1 MSRERGLGTGES
13 RGWALHRIDRDF
25 PSLRSPV
32 KPVLRKHTQLGSTIS
47 LLGFTTILV

>member
-32 KPVLRKHTQLGSTIS
+32 KPVFRS
-47 LLGFTTILV
+47 LPPHSKYGKDAQQQQQA